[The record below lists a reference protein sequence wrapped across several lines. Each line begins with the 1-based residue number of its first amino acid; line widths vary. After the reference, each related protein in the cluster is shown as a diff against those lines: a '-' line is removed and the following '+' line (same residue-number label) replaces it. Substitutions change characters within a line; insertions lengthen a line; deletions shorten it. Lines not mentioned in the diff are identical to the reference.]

1 MYEGKIMGILEK
13 DEFDVTE
20 IGMMM
25 AGTRRNA
32 EDVNENVIAV

>member
-25 AGTRRNA
+25 AGTKRNA
-32 EDVNENVIAV
+32 DGIRQTS